1 MVKGIK
7 ARGDKFHMVLENPE
21 CVNVSFWYV
30 PNRLRGIPHNEERI
44 KELGRVSIMELTFK
58 KNLIEIC

>member
-44 KELGRVSIMELTFK
+44 KELGRVSIMELTF
-58 KNLIEIC
+58 